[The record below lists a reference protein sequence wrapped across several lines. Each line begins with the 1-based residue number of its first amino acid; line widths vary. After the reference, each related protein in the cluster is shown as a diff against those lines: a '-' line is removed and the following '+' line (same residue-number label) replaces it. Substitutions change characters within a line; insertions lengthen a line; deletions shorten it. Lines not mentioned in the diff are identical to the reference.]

1 MNIALSFSGGKD
13 SCFALYRL
21 QQQGY
26 QVVCLLTTVDLASE
40 ETVAHEEELG
50 RIEQQARR
58 IGIPVQFIKTDF
70 KHYKDNFILHLNK
83 MKEKYEIKG
92 IAFGD
97 IYLES
102 HRKWGEQMSK
112 QAGIEAIYPLWTCS
126 SKVVNLLREF
136 VSLPFQ
142 ASVVKVDNTKLPES
156 WVGRL
161 LDDTFVA
168 DIQGRNV
175 CPMGESGEYH
185 TTVINGPIF
194 KNR

>member
-21 QQQGY
+21 HQQGY
-26 QVVCLLTTVDLASE
+26 QVVCLLTIVDLAGE

-102 HRKWGEQMSK
+102 HRQWGEQMSK

-126 SKVVNLLREF
+126 SNVVNLLSEF

-185 TTVINGPIF
+185 TTVIKGPIF